1 VFQDMTVKELFP
13 TPVWLVDL
21 QPQVYEPLN
30 AFLLSRIESLVSPRP
45 PIPIGST
52 WQSDPV
58 LHRLDDFRA
67 FTAIVREAV
76 QGVMRFLELDAG
88 AFEITGCWANI
99 NPTGGLNSSH
109 CHPNN
114 FLSGVYY
121 VSVPKGSGRIE
132 FADPRPQATVIFP
145 PVKHWNR
152 FNGNKVVIEAKVGRL
167 ILFPAW
173 LNHSVAVNRTPHER
187 VSLSFNVMF
196 SSFTEAMSKP
206 LWRGTAPVRRADA
219 PSGDHE

>member
-1 VFQDMTVKELFP
+1 MSVKALFP
-13 TPVWLVDL
+13 TPVWVIDL
-21 QPQVYEPLN
+21 QSEVYRPLN
-30 AFLLSRIESLVSPRP
+30 AALLASIEALISPRP

-58 LHRLDDFRA
+58 LHRLDRFA
-67 FTAIVREAV
+67 EITAIIREAV
-76 QGVMRFLELDAG
+76 RGIIAFLELEAG

-121 VSVPKGSGRIE
+121 VAVPKGSGRIE
-132 FADPRPQATVIFP
+132 FADPRPQAAVIFP
-145 PVKHWNR
+145 PVKRWNR
-152 FNGNKVVIEAKVGRL
+152 FNGNKLLIDAEEGRL

-173 LNHSVAVNRTPHER
+173 LSHSVPVNRSHQER

-206 LWRGTAPVRRADA
+206 LWQGTAPVRKAE
-219 PSGDHE
+219 PT